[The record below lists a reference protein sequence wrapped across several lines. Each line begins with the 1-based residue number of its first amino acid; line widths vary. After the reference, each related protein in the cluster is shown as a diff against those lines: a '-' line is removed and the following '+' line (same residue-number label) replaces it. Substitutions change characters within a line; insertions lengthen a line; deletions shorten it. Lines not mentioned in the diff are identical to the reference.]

1 MSKLSGIDIANHVS
15 ESSSMRNIV
24 SKLRRHLLPRLNKGE
39 SFAGLRY
46 APADVANALYRGI
59 LDRAPDHAGLRSLTN
74 TLEAGT
80 PIDEVAKSLLSSS
93 EFTATM
99 LKQLIPPHQLPDLVQ
114 LYPERYER
122 ETTPYGVPM
131 ILYKADSDADFDF
144 MESAIA
150 QHRYYDGMGVWGV
163 KIDLDKHVTAALVRG
178 LGATSCLELGCFTG
192 AVISLLEEAGIDVLG
207 LDVSHLAF
215 AMAYPNVKDRMM
227 YADLL
232 TAGLERRFDVVLA
245 MDIIEH
251 LNPVKFDEYL
261 SAIAARVSKDGYFY
275 LNSPMF
281 GTDDVFG
288 EVFGAYVSQWQAAG
302 EQTLYRRL
310 DCDPAGWPM
319 HGHLVWASPVW
330 WEQQFAAH
338 GLVRDRAIERAVHTR
353 LETFFAENPARKC
366 LFVLK
371 HEDNARN
378 PQEVIANIHAAL
390 DRVSGLPR

>member
-1 MSKLSGIDIANHVS
+1 MDLSRHSSARTLLRKIADKLSPNAPRGQHQG
-15 ESSSMRNIV
+15 ERSSSV
-24 SKLRRHLLPRLNKGE
+24 Q
-39 SFAGLRY
+39 Y
-46 APADVANALYRGI
+46 APADVANALYHGI
-59 LDRAPDHAGLRSLTN
+59 LDRAPDHTGLRNLTDQLAAGLS
-74 TLEAGT
+74 
-80 PIDEVAKSLLSSS
+80 IDAVAKSMLSSS

-144 MESAIA
+144 MEQAIA

-163 KIDLDKHVTAALVRG
+163 KIDLDKRITAALVQG

-192 AVISLLEEAGIDVLG
+192 AVISLLEEAGVDVVG
-207 LDVSHLAF
+207 LDVSHVAF
-215 AMAYPNVKDRMM
+215 ALAYSNVKNRMV

-232 TAGLERRFDVVLA
+232 SARLERRFDVVLA

-251 LNPVKFDEYL
+251 LNPVKFDQYV
-261 SAIAARVSKDGYFY
+261 SAIAALVAKDGYFY

-281 GTDDVFG
+281 GPDDVFG
-288 EVFGAYVSQWQAAG
+288 EVFGTYVSQWQAAG
-302 EQTLYRRL
+302 EEELFRRL

-338 GLVRDRAIERAVHTR
+338 GLVRDRTIEQAIHAK
-353 LETFFAENPARKC
+353 LDPFFAENAARKC

-371 HEDNARN
+371 HKDNARDV
-378 PQEVIANIHAAL
+378 QEVIGGIHAAL
-390 DRVSGLPR
+390 DQVPGLPR

>member
-1 MSKLSGIDIANHVS
+1 MRKIVGKLG
-15 ESSSMRNIV
+15 
-24 SKLRRHLLPRLNKGE
+24 RRLLPRRNKDE
-39 SFAGLRY
+39 SPPGLRY
-46 APADVANALYRGI
+46 APADVANALYHAI
-59 LDRAPDHAGLRSLTN
+59 LDRAPDQAGLRNLTSA
-74 TLEAGT
+74 LEAGT
-80 PIDEVAKSLLSSS
+80 PINALAKSLLSSS
-93 EFTATM
+93 EFTANM

-122 ETTPYGVPM
+122 ETTSYGVPM

-144 MESAIA
+144 MEHAIA
-150 QHRYYDGMGVWGV
+150 QHRYYDSMGVWGV

-178 LGATSCLELGCFTG
+178 LGAASCLELGCFTG

-232 TAGLERRFDVVLA
+232 SAGLDRRFDVVLA

-251 LNPVKFDEYL
+251 LNPVKFDQYL
-261 SAIAARVSKDGYFY
+261 SAIAARVAKDGYFY

-281 GTDDVFG
+281 DTDDVFG

-302 EQTLYRRL
+302 EQVLYRRL
-310 DCDPAGWPM
+310 DCDPSGWPM

-338 GLVRDRAIERAVHTR
+338 GMVRDRDIERAIHAR
-353 LETFFAENPARKC
+353 LETFFADNPARKC

-371 HEDNARN
+371 HENNARN
-378 PQEVIANIHAAL
+378 PQEVIADIHASL
-390 DRVSGLPR
+390 DQVPGLPAR

>member
-1 MSKLSGIDIANHVS
+1 LKNLLNFFKPQLDKD
-15 ESSSMRNIV
+15 ESSS
-24 SKLRRHLLPRLNKGE
+24 H
-39 SFAGLRY
+39 LRY
-46 APADVANALYRGI
+46 APADVANALYQGI
-59 LDRAPDHAGLRSLTN
+59 LDRAPDPAGLRNLTHA
-74 TLEAGT
+74 LETGM
-80 PIDEVAKSLLSSS
+80 PIDALAKNLLSSS
-93 EFTATM
+93 EFTANM

-144 MESAIA
+144 MEGAIA
-150 QHRYYDGMGVWGV
+150 QHRYYDSMGVWGV

-215 AMAYPNVKDRMM
+215 AMAYSNVKGRMM

-251 LNPVKFDEYL
+251 LNPVKFDDYIR
-261 SAIAARVSKDGYFY
+261 AIAARVAKDGYFY

-302 EQTLYRRL
+302 EQALYRRL

-338 GLVRDRAIERAVHTR
+338 GLVRDRAIEGAIHGR
-353 LETFFAENPARKC
+353 LGTFFAENPARKC
-366 LFVLK
+366 LFVFK

-390 DRVSGLPR
+390 DQVAGLPR